1 MSDRQSTGQ
10 EETGMDEILSTV
22 EAFAVVR
29 NQGGKEESHRAL
41 ERQECQMN

>member
-1 MSDRQSTGQ
+1 MSGRQSMGQ
-10 EETGMDEILSTV
+10 EETGREEILGTV

-41 ERQECQMN
+41 ERRGCQMN